1 MYFVFVFKSLNVR
14 NKTMPYEFNIV
25 FFFLTEY
32 FTSRG
37 ITLSQTADEPASGGK
52 SSGVGKI
59 LKFSENMVYIY
70 NTRDRR
76 LEMDISMIH
85 PLSKIVVFNMG
96 QVFELL
102 DRLAYGD
109 IENIEFDGDNL
120 WLPAES

>member
-1 MYFVFVFKSLNVR
+1 
-14 NKTMPYEFNIV
+14 
-25 FFFLTEY
+25 
-32 FTSRG
+32 
-37 ITLSQTADEPASGGK
+37 
-52 SSGVGKI
+52 
-59 LKFSENMVYIY
+59 MVYIY

-76 LEMDISMIH
+76 LELDINLIH

-109 IENIEFDGDNL
+109 IEKIEFDGDNL